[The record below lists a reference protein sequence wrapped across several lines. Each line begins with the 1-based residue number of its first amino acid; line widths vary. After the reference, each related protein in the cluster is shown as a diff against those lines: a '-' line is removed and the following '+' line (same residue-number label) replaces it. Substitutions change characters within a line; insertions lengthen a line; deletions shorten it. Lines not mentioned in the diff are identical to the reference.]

1 MKLTKNILAG
11 IGIGVVAYLVAKKMG
26 NKKTVKI
33 NVDPKSSADG
43 ELANGI
49 TYDNLGNEGLE
60 DIYGLNEDNYYG
72 EMEGD
77 FYSADGDFVSE
88 QGDFYDADGD
98 FMNASGTCYHSADG
112 VAMNDGEFSDLN
124 FDEGDTMSFA
134 TGNTVVDMKTK
145 QTPIRVAPRGA
156 KAQAVKG
163 TRPRPKK
170 ARPNPRKKFPK
181 GKNVGVQR
189 ALEIWK
195 RRLQALLK
203 TKAIAMG
210 RIRPIDRKIAQ
221 ARQKV
226 SMLQSRLNAPQNR

>member
-1 MKLTKNILAG
+1 MKTKNILAG
-11 IGIGVVAYLVAKKMG
+11 IGIGVVAYLVAKKIG

-43 ELANGI
+43 EMANGI

-88 QGDFYDADGD
+88 DGDFYDADGD

-112 VAMNDGEFSDLN
+112 VAMNDGEFSDIN
-124 FDEGDTMSFA
+124 FDERDTMSFA
-134 TGNTVVDMKTK
+134 SGNTVVDMKTK
-145 QTPIRVAPRGA
+145 QTPRAPRRAPRGA
-156 KAQAVKG
+156 KAQSV
-163 TRPRPKK
+163 K
-170 ARPNPRKKFPK
+170 ARPNQRKKFPK

-203 TKAIAMG
+203 TKSIAMG
-210 RIRPIDRKIAQ
+210 RITPIDRKIAQ